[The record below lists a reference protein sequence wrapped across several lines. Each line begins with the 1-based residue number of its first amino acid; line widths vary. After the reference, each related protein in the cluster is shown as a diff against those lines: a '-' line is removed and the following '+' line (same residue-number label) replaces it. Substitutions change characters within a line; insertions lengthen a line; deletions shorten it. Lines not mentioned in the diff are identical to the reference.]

1 MDLLFANYV
10 TSNRDAFLKKVV
22 DIAGRLGIN
31 PNWLMAVMYK
41 ESRLNHAV
49 VNSISGAS
57 GLIQFMPQT
66 ASSLGTSTATLA
78 GMSNVAQLDYVYS
91 YFRPYRGKIKSY
103 VDIAIGKPNDWVFQS
118 AGLSAQ
124 TIANYNPGITR
135 NANGVITIAT
145 FTSYCYKGFSQA
157 IIDILK
163 KNLL

>member
-1 MDLLFANYV
+1 
-10 TSNRDAFLKKVV
+10 
-22 DIAGRLGIN
+22 
-31 PNWLMAVMYK
+31 MY
-41 ESRLNHAV
+41 L
-49 VNSISGAS
+49 
-57 GLIQFMPQT
+57 
-66 ASSLGTSTATLA
+66 ATFFP
-78 GMSNVAQLDYVYS
+78 V
-91 YFRPYRGKIKSY
+91 
-103 VDIAIGKPNDWVFQS
+103 AIGKPNDWVFQS